1 MKKRIYYLS
10 FVMLMSVA
18 TLSLADDKP
27 VQHLKVEDITTASE
41 ADSVFNQTTLQLKS
55 MQSLNEQEL
64 HDIHMITY
72 SLEKAIAYYVVN
84 SNGDQKMSAEKIA
97 EVVEQ
102 IHLASENGKQGKVRT
117 YLDEYFELADQFA
130 KKR

>member
-1 MKKRIYYLS
+1 
-10 FVMLMSVA
+10 MSVA